1 MRLENIKNPHIGA
14 ADAWTD
20 FTFFIKDVEGGLD
33 FVDFVEARVR
43 TRQFFGAITVDINTE
58 NAFAEA
64 SWYVAANLLRSGEWP
79 HITKNIDFAFLYA
92 WLR

>member
-1 MRLENIKNPHIGA
+1 MELENIKNPHIGA

-20 FTFFIKDVEGGLD
+20 FTFTIKDVEGGLD
-33 FVDFVEARVR
+33 FVDFVEDRVR
-43 TRQFFGAITVDINTE
+43 TRQFFGAITVANDINTE

-79 HITKNIDFAFLYA
+79 HITKNIDTG